1 MADIKIIAFK
11 DENKFSYVMADA
23 DGNAQ
28 SIIPETATIQFPAT
42 ISGLSNWE
50 IKNFRTDC
58 IDFDESKKT
67 ATWNKTNFDNIVGSE
82 PSADTLALNSVHQAR
97 RMEYPYI
104 GDQLDDLYKQGVFSS
119 DMTAKIK
126 AVKDKHPKP

>member
-28 SIIPETATIQFPAT
+28 STIPETATIQFPAT
-42 ISGLSNWE
+42 ISGLSDWE

-67 ATWNKTNFDNIVGSE
+67 AKWNTTNFANFVGTE
-82 PSADTLALNSVHQAR
+82 PSADELALASVHQAR
-97 RMEYPYI
+97 RIEYPYI
-104 GDQLDDLYKQGVFSS
+104 GDQLDDLYKQGAFSS

-126 AVKDKHPKP
+126 AVKDKHPK